1 MVSDEHTGKNSWSQC
16 KIHGFSDEGKETER
30 MNFHDWEIGQERMDV
45 GHEKMEDYGWKLE
58 KGV

>member
-1 MVSDEHTGKNSWSQC
+1 
-16 KIHGFSDEGKETER
+16 
-30 MNFHDWEIGQERMDV
+30 MNFHDWEIGQERMDG